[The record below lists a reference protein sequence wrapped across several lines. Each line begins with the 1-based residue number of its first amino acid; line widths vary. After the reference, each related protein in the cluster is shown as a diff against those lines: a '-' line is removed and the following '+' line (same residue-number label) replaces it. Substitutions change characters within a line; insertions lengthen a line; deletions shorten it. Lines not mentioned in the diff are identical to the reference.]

1 MCCSCEQ
8 QSGSYPLQYRY
19 LKINCGTVAMA
30 TIKGGC
36 TSYAHVQNVRTGTK
50 HPTSNLRRIG
60 HQEGLSRAGSSMKK
74 IMIEDYDEDYQ

>member
-1 MCCSCEQ
+1 
-8 QSGSYPLQYRY
+8 
-19 LKINCGTVAMA
+19 MA

-60 HQEGLSRAGSSMKK
+60 HQGGLSRAGSSMKK
-74 IMIEDYDEDYQ
+74 IMIEGYDEDYQCHEDLKNGLVEGAIKILIWVT